1 MAVPMASPKSRIAS
15 PWKRMSR
22 PQRYKSLC
30 NLHVKWVLAHDSD
43 MHPSAAT
50 TLPMEPPQRVR
61 AYCVPMQLPEASTAK
76 PVATPIILIMEPM
89 SSAQSASR
97 SDRACSDSFRLNSAL
112 AWQLDTVN
120 AAPCAT
126 PAKAEALRDVSLP
139 HWKLHVVHSPA
150 ERTAFA
156 AARNNVRMKEA
167 ESLAAPSFEDLQEAE
182 LIGRQVVAPL
192 HQPRRIRA
200 VVLYPRRELQGGGP
214 DVACRA
220 DNIPDALPKSGNDVA
235 LCGVPRVQLG
245 AMLNGLG
252 GKRGNRGDVPRDA
265 LEPIAAQPI
274 I

>member
-167 ESLAAPSFEDLQEAE
+167 ESLAHRASKISRRRSSSAVKLSPLSISRVAFAQSYCTPVVSCKEAAP
-182 LIGRQVVAPL
+182 
-192 HQPRRIRA
+192 
-200 VVLYPRRELQGGGP
+200 
-214 DVACRA
+214 
-220 DNIPDALPKSGNDVA
+220 
-235 LCGVPRVQLG
+235 
-245 AMLNGLG
+245 M
-252 GKRGNRGDVPRDA
+252 
-265 LEPIAAQPI
+265 
-274 I
+274 